1 MNVLRTMHS
10 LYKKTSGRV
19 FMMRLYYC
27 NTLRQILSK
36 KNRSKLKNTNRK
48 FDILKYGLFENKD
61 PIVGYYMKRL
71 YSEENSSKLINIIEE
86 VRGVNIVLNE
96 YYDNKLHQLYSHSIK
111 ENIKSKKY
119 NISSFC
125 RYTK

>member
-1 MNVLRTMHS
+1 
-10 LYKKTSGRV
+10 
-19 FMMRLYYC
+19 MMRLYYC

-111 ENIKSKKY
+111 ENIKSKK
-119 NISSFC
+119 I
-125 RYTK
+125 